1 MVHRC
6 CRYYLPGD
14 VALSVEVQDL
24 LARIFRPDP
33 KQRIGLAAMRRH
45 PWLLQDA
52 PSVLGPAP
60 EPAADAATPQSEDG
74 IRDVIR
80 RARQRRLQRRQS
92 GASASGGELQPALAR
107 TSQSFTLT
115 AKA

>member
-1 MVHRC
+1 M
-6 CRYYLPGD
+6 
-14 VALSVEVQDL
+14 EVQDL

-52 PSVLGPAP
+52 PSVLSPVP
-60 EPAADAATPQSEDG
+60 EPAVDAAQPQSEDG

-92 GASASGGELQPALAR
+92 AADAAGSEQQPALAR
-107 TSQSFTLT
+107 SSQSFALT
-115 AKA
+115 GGQ